1 MFIPGNLWSN
11 PSYRVSFWKRMGEV
25 PLQYIG
31 QKGCSEKHPL
41 YLPQENAVDVYPKVR
56 LEAGALHLAN
66 YLIRI
71 RGLLLIAKIGL
82 FPGSTSKKR
91 IIARLWELKYSSD
104 FRVFPYLCT

>member
-71 RGLLLIAKIGL
+71 RGLFLIAKIYLIIL
-82 FPGSTSKKR
+82 FQNANRKKTVVPG
-91 IIARLWELKYSSD
+91 A
-104 FRVFPYLCT
+104 